1 MVKVLE
7 GVPEMLK
14 LRCIGDYEPYIAH
27 QLGNNKYKRL
37 RIDISYILLK
47 LGYAPLKG
55 IDKRKSPRS
64 GVVDMMRDCSLSHSV
79 GNSKIESLN
88 YKKLK
93 MDVKEDFDK
102 TKNSGERVSQE
113 LGGLIKTVENID
125 KLEAEGQ
132 ERKLCGVKSFFKNH
146 VKNEY
151 KIYKSYD
158 EEYPSFFKY
167 EESKDCKK
175 EFNYLTMKSDVVRDS
190 YRKALQIQ
198 PDSERLNM
206 LLQVGRMNR
215 SGLKEVSSIIE
226 RKLVLTPYERM
237 SQEANKIGSRG
248 AYNNILNHLDK
259 SAFKEKLFKKLKKKE
274 GIEMFDP
281 KNKPKEKAVEK
292 LFRDKMKEQLRE
304 IGRSW
309 TNKFEVLKE
318 MKEELS
324 SSPATK
330 ILNEKEII
338 TLKAKHNEILLQ
350 KEIELNEKCP
360 KDNMGIIKRK
370 TKKGKEGKMEG
381 REIHVESSEELTK
394 LNPRKYKVSETKYI
408 FVCHLNKSKVVKE
421 KERAFQNKTKK
432 KKKKTPKVISP
443 KIQNLLNKAPKSLA
457 VKDNIELRK
466 LKINNSSVENGY
478 LSFLLSV
485 RKYLSGVRSIS
496 ETKNLGLTMGN
507 EEGDY
512 DFLKQFRLDYKRRV
526 MEKSFTLMERND

>member
-1 MVKVLE
+1 
-7 GVPEMLK
+7 
-14 LRCIGDYEPYIAH
+14 
-27 QLGNNKYKRL
+27 
-37 RIDISYILLK
+37 
-47 LGYAPLKG
+47 
-55 IDKRKSPRS
+55 
-64 GVVDMMRDCSLSHSV
+64 
-79 GNSKIESLN
+79 
-88 YKKLK
+88 
-93 MDVKEDFDK
+93 
-102 TKNSGERVSQE
+102 
-113 LGGLIKTVENID
+113 
-125 KLEAEGQ
+125 
-132 ERKLCGVKSFFKNH
+132 
-146 VKNEY
+146 
-151 KIYKSYD
+151 
-158 EEYPSFFKY
+158 
-167 EESKDCKK
+167 
-175 EFNYLTMKSDVVRDS
+175 MKSDVVRDS

-206 LLQVGRMNR
+206 LLQVGKMNR

-226 RKLVLTPYERM
+226 RKLVLTPYEKM

-259 SAFKEKLFKKLKKKE
+259 SVFKEKLFKKLKKKE

-350 KEIELNEKCP
+350 RENELNEECP

-370 TKKGKEGKMEG
+370 TKKGKEG
-381 REIHVESSEELTK
+381 REIHVESSEDLTRF
-394 LNPRKYKVSETKYI
+394 NPRKYKVSETKYI

-421 KERAFQNKTKK
+421 KERVFQNKTKK
-432 KKKKTPKVISP
+432 KKKKTPKVIAP

-457 VKDNIELRK
+457 VKDNMELRK